1 MENIRIFN
9 KKIVY
14 VFAVLAALI
23 CLCLGSKAYAQET
36 SALVDGE
43 YEVEVFLEGGSGRA
57 TITSPTK
64 LRIQDGRASVLVE
77 WSSRNYDYMIVKGE
91 KYYPINEDGNSV
103 FDIPVDTFN
112 EPIPVIGDTTAMST
126 PHEIEYEITI
136 SYTPELPKEESRKSI
151 SWEGPYFWVI
161 LVTLFLIGLIT
172 FLLFKKKNKA
182 VAAILILI
190 LILTALLGFY
200 VIYHKTPTDS
210 VKEKSDTNNQVDKE
224 LSSNGF
230 ITNCNSIPDK
240 IGSHLVWKEQVSLE
254 YAKGFLI
261 DYYEDEETN
270 QYKLITIADESAFLV
285 VPELEK
291 IPEDIPKEYKVIE
304 MPSSIY
310 LVASPVMDMMVALDA
325 MEHLKFSGHAAKD
338 WYIDEAKRA
347 VENGEVLFAGKYS
360 APDYELILE
369 KGCDLTI
376 ENTMIYHT
384 PEVKEKLE
392 TLGIPVLVDRSSY
405 EQEPLGRMEWI
416 KLYGA
421 LLGKEQKAEE
431 IYNQQRN
438 KYQEAVSSVDSS
450 KNKPKVA
457 FFYISAG
464 GDVKVKKSTDYIVKM
479 IEAAGGEYVF
489 GELLGDQGSAM
500 STVNMSLE
508 EFYQSAKD
516 ADYIIYNSTIEGE
529 IQSIDDLIS
538 KSKLMGDMKAVKEG
552 NVFCTSNNLYQS
564 TMELGD
570 ITSDFNK
577 VFDGEKEDL
586 NYLNFVK

>member
-14 VFAVLAALI
+14 VLAVLAALI

-77 WSSRNYDYMIVKGE
+77 WSSRNYDYMIVQGE

-103 FDIPVDTFN
+103 FDVPVDTFN

-210 VKEKSDTNNQVDKE
+210 VKEKSDTNNQVDEE

-230 ITNCNSIPDK
+230 ITNRNSIPDK

-261 DYYEDEETN
+261 DYYEDEEAN
-270 QYKLITIADESAFLV
+270 QYKLITIADESSFLV
-285 VPELEK
+285 VPTIEK

-577 VFDGEKEDL
+577 VFDGEKVDL
-586 NYLNFVK
+586 NYLHFVK

>member
-14 VFAVLAALI
+14 VLAVLAALI
-23 CLCLGSKAYAQET
+23 CLCLGSKAYAQDT

-64 LRIQDGRASVLVE
+64 LTIQDGRASVLVE

-91 KYYPINEDGNSV
+91 KYYPINEEGNSV

-151 SWEGPYFWVI
+151 SWEGPYIWVI
-161 LVTLFLIGLIT
+161 LVTLFMIGLIT

-200 VIYHKTPTDS
+200 VIYHKTPTAS
-210 VKEKSDTNNQVDKE
+210 VKEKSDTNNQVGKE

-230 ITNCNSIPDK
+230 ITNRNSIPDK

-325 MEHLKFSGHAAKD
+325 MDYLKFSGHAAKD